1 MKVRDLVQRA
11 IFFAR
16 DSGFCC
22 AERGEDTR
30 NATAFSRLALFNS
43 REYFHPSGQ
52 RRATISRGGTIHMF
66 GGHALD
72 LVILLALL
80 EYSILGLM
88 VGRARQTYGVEAPAT
103 TGNPDFERYFRVH
116 ENTLESLIV
125 FIPAVWIF
133 SMTVNYHFGVA
144 LGLLFLIARIIYARG
159 YLSAAAKRG
168 PGAMATAAINT
179 VLILGSLIVITIKI
193 L

>member
-1 MKVRDLVQRA
+1 
-11 IFFAR
+11 
-16 DSGFCC
+16 
-22 AERGEDTR
+22 
-30 NATAFSRLALFNS
+30 
-43 REYFHPSGQ
+43 
-52 RRATISRGGTIHMF
+52 MF

-72 LVILLALL
+72 VVILLALV
-80 EYSILGLM
+80 EYLILGLM
-88 VGRARQTYGVEAPAT
+88 VGRARQTYGIEAPAT

-144 LGLLFLIARIIYARG
+144 LGLLFLIVRIIYARG
-159 YLSAAAKRG
+159 YLTAAAKRV
-168 PGAMATAAINT
+168 PGAMATGVISA
-179 VLILGSLIVITIKI
+179 VLVLGSLIAIIIKA